1 MATVTTDSRHYTDIA
16 DAIRAKGVSGSF
28 LPAQMA
34 DAIGRISGG
43 GLTVAGASRTEIVT
57 VGANSVTTPVSALEY
72 FGYAAPFPNL
82 TIIALDPFTA
92 DAELGYFAS
101 RSTSGSTPMGWWRWR
116 NNAINWPN
124 TFNTSWDTRLVEG
137 KKYLVIEW

>member
-1 MATVTTDSRHYTDIA
+1 MAVIKTDSRHYNDIA

-28 LPAQMA
+28 LPTQMA
-34 DAIGRISGG
+34 DAIGRISGS
-43 GLTVAGASRTEIVT
+43 GLSVDGASKAEIVT
-57 VGANSVTTPVSALEY
+57 VGANSVTNPVAALEY

-82 TIIALDPFTA
+82 TIIALDPLTA
-92 DAELGYFAS
+92 DAEFGYFAS
-101 RSTSGSTPMGWWRWR
+101 RSSNLSPMGWWRWR

-137 KKYLVIEW
+137 SKYLVIEW

>member
-1 MATVTTDSRHYTDIA
+1 MATVITNDRHYTDIA
-16 DAIRAKGVSGSF
+16 DAIRAKGVDGSF
-28 LPAQMA
+28 LPSQMA
-34 DAIGRISGG
+34 SAIGSISGG
-43 GLTVAGASRTEIVT
+43 LSVAAASKAEIVT
-57 VGANSVTTPVSALEY
+57 IGANSVTNPVAALEY

-82 TIIALDPFTA
+82 TIIALDPLTA

-116 NNAINWPN
+116 NSAINWPS